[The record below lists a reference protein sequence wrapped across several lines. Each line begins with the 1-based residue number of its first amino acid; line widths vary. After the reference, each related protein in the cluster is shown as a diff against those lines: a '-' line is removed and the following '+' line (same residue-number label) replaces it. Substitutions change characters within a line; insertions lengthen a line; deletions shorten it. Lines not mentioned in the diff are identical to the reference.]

1 MNHFD
6 LIILGAGPA
15 GISAALTA
23 AQHQLSVALFDEN
36 PAAGGQVYRAP
47 AVTGNIPRQ
56 GEAVTGDNLR
66 NQLAGSNVS
75 LFMGHQVWSVTG
87 DFRVDALGPDGP
99 VCFTSRLL
107 LVAAGTTER
116 VVPFEGWTL
125 PGVIGLAAA
134 TLLLKSQQTLPGKTT
149 LVAGCGPLLAA
160 VAGATLK
167 AGGQVAA
174 IADIAAKQ
182 DWARTVPAMLRRP
195 DILKQSIGYGLPVLR
210 ARTPLYS
217 RHTLVRATAQDG
229 QLLAE
234 LAPCDA
240 TGNPLPGPRRELLV
254 DCITVGHGLTPS
266 TEVTRLLNARHHY
279 SRQTGGFVATIDK
292 DGQTS
297 RPRLFA
303 AGDCTG
309 IYGAAAALRQGVVV
323 ALACVSQ
330 LKPESNALQA
340 AGQQARNEWQRVS
353 HFGQKMAGLMALR
366 EGHTDSIP
374 PDTVVCRCEDVSRA
388 DIEAACDA
396 GAAEV
401 NQLKAWTRCGM
412 GPCQGRSCGDVAAE
426 IVARRRKTDREAA
439 GIFSPRTPLRPLTVS
454 DLTGDFDYAD
464 IPIPK
469 AAPL

>member
-47 AVTGNIPRQ
+47 AIKNSLPRQ

-66 NQLAGSNVS
+66 QQLADSNVS

-87 DFRVDALGPDGP
+87 DFRVDALGPSGP
-99 VCFTSRLL
+99 VHFTSRLL
-107 LVAAGTTER
+107 LVASGTTER

-160 VAGATLK
+160 VAGGTLK
-167 AGGQVAA
+167 AGGAVVA
-174 IADIAAKQ
+174 IADIAGKQ
-182 DWARTVPAMLRRP
+182 DWARALPAMLRRP
-195 DILKQSIGYGLPVLR
+195 DILKQSAGYGLPVLR
-210 ARTPLYS
+210 ARTPIYS
-217 RHTLVRATAQDG
+217 RHTLVRVTAQAG

-240 TGNPLPGPRRELLV
+240 TGNPLPGPRRQILA

-266 TEVTRLLNARHHY
+266 TEITRLLNARHHY
-279 SRQTGGFVATIDK
+279 SRESGGFIATIDEQ
-292 DGQTS
+292 GQTS

-323 ALACVSQ
+323 ALACVSL
-330 LKPESNALQA
+330 LKGDDSALLPARKQA
-340 AGQQARNEWQRVS
+340 ETEWRRVS
-353 HFGQKMAGLMALR
+353 HFGRKMAGLMALR
-366 EGHTDSIP
+366 EGHTDSIAA
-374 PDTVVCRCEDVSRA
+374 DTVVCRCEDVSRA

-396 GAAEV
+396 GATEV

-412 GPCQGRSCGDVAAE
+412 GPCQGRSCGDVASE
-426 IVARRRKTDREAA
+426 ILARRLDISRETA